1 MQNATPIDV
10 VLMHFPRSVA
20 AAIGNAY
27 IQSTGQCLGGSHQS
41 IWPHCAVA
49 ANISAAARVQVAG
62 IMSAVSFNEL
72 LPRALSYDKTGRAT
86 YYGVM
91 SGMAFMAASL
101 VLLSLWE

>member
-1 MQNATPIDV
+1 VQNATPIDV

-27 IQSTGQCLGGSHQS
+27 TQSMEQCFGASHRS
-41 IWPHCAVA
+41 IWPYCAVA
-49 ANISAAARVQVAG
+49 ADTIAATRVQVAG
-62 IMSAVSFNEL
+62 IMSTVSFSEL

-101 VLLSLWE
+101 VLLSLWD